1 MKNLFSILTL
11 ALFSVLLMSL
21 SLYQAPGWIAP
32 KESKTLVN
40 PLAEDAK
47 SISTGSKIYQQLCW
61 TCHGKTGLGDGP
73 AARSLR
79 VKPLNFQSE
88 LFQDQTDGEIFW
100 KISEG
105 KGEMASYKNSYNETM
120 RWSLVNY
127 LRTLNPEK

>member
-1 MKNLFSILTL
+1 MKNIFSIISF
-11 ALFSVLLMSL
+11 ALFSVLLMSF
-21 SLYQAPGWIAP
+21 SMYQASGWIAP
-32 KESKTLVN
+32 LEAKTLKN
-40 PLAEDAK
+40 PVANDAK

-73 AARSLR
+73 SARSLR
-79 VKPLNFQSE
+79 VKPLSFQSE
-88 LFQDQTDGEIFW
+88 SFQNQTDGEVFW

-105 KGEMASYKNSYNETM
+105 KEEMASYKNVYNETM